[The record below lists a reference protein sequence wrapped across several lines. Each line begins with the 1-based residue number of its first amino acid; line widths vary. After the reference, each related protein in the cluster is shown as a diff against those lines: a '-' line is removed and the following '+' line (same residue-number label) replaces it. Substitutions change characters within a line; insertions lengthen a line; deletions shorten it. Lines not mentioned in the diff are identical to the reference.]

1 MTKVCITICTAGR
14 PRMLADCLHSVAD
27 QEPPEDCSVTLVV
40 IDNNPTPQVGEIVRD
55 ATADARFPVALVHE
69 AEPGIP
75 HARNRGLIE
84 ALARGAD
91 WIVCIDDD
99 EIADAGWLKNL
110 IAAGETHQADVV
122 QGKLVKI
129 YPDRLPLFVMPTNYP
144 DRNEGQPLDV
154 AYTHNVA
161 FRSWLVAPD
170 RGNLRF
176 DEGLRFTGGSDS
188 HFFRRARKIGAKIV
202 ATDKSVVRET
212 QVPERLSLK
221 WQLRR
226 EYRVGAGMARSE
238 TTLGVPRRQR
248 RRKPGQLVFRI
259 VRMIVTIILSPLMLV
274 FGFERFEATVAA
286 AIRKL
291 AASLGALSAHLG
303 RLPTPY
309 RKLDGH

>member
-1 MTKVCITICTAGR
+1 
-14 PRMLADCLHSVAD
+14 MLSECLRSVVD
-27 QEPPEDCSVTLVV
+27 QSLPSDDRVELIV
-40 IDNNPTPQVGEIVRD
+40 IDNNPTPEAGDIVDEIG
-55 ATADARFPVALVHE
+55 AGASFPVIFVHE
-69 AEPGIP
+69 PEPGIP
-75 HARNRGLIE
+75 HARNRGVDE

-99 EIADAGWLKNL
+99 EIADPDWLANL
-110 IAAGETHQADVV
+110 MAAADRFDADVI

-129 YPDRLPLFVMPTNYP
+129 YPEKLPLFVLPTNYP
-144 DRNEGQPLDV
+144 TRSEGQELEV

-161 FRSWLVAPD
+161 FAAWLVAPD
-170 RGNLRF
+170 KGALRF

-188 HFFRRARKIGAKIV
+188 HFFRRARKKGARIV

-212 QVPERLSLK
+212 QVPERLNLK

-238 TTLGVPRRQR
+238 VTLKVPARKR
-248 RRKPGQLVFRI
+248 RRRPDQLVFRI
-259 VRMIVTIILSPLMLV
+259 LRMGVTIILSPITLI
-274 FGFERFEATVAA
+274 FGFERFEKTVAA
-286 AIRKL
+286 ALRKL

-309 RKLDGH
+309 RKLDGY